1 MVTSSPTTDRLGAQ
15 MVVYWR
21 IVTQAPLS
29 GCLAFGSPNQPH
41 PGRIIRSADEFDS
54 GSFESTLKIEE
65 RLRPTSLIA
74 QPLTHLRMLV
84 GCVVVDDCVD

>member
-1 MVTSSPTTDRLGAQ
+1 

-21 IVTQAPLS
+21 IVAQAPLS

-54 GSFESTLKIEE
+54 GSFESTLNIVE
-65 RLRPTSLIA
+65 RLRPARRDTL
-74 QPLTHLRMLV
+74 MLLKALDRETRHATTF
-84 GCVVVDDCVD
+84 G